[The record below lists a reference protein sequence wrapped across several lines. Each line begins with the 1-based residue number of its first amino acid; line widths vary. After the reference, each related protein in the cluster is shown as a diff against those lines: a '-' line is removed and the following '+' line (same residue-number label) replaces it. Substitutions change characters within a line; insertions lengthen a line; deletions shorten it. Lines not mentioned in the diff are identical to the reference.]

1 MSTLKVNAI
10 TETDGSAFPLGKV
23 LQVVQ
28 TNKTDTTSFS
38 ISSGGTHTDTGFSA
52 SITPSSTSSK
62 ILVQIMLNHGT
73 SSNQIVG
80 ITLKANNSNTDIIGD
95 SSSSRARLTMA
106 YHAEETAG
114 CHVVPITALHS
125 PNSTSEQTY
134 TLNYRHNSSSTRTH
148 YINRSNDDNN
158 ASGNGMGPRT
168 ASTMILTEIAG

>member
-1 MSTLKVNAI
+1 MSTLKVDSM
-10 TETDGSAFPLGKV
+10 TKVDGSSFPLGKV

-28 TNKTDTTSFS
+28 TLKTDTTSFS
-38 ISSGGTHTDTGFSA
+38 IASGGTHTETGFSA

-73 SSNQIVG
+73 SSNTIVG

-95 SSSSRARLTMA
+95 SSGSRARLTMV
-106 YHAEETAG
+106 YHSEETSG
-114 CHVVPITALHS
+114 STTVPITALHS

-134 TLNYRHNSSSTRTH
+134 TLNFRHNSSSTRTQ

-158 ASGNGMGPRT
+158 ASGNGMGPRA
-168 ASTMILTEIAG
+168 ASTIILTEIAA